1 MSSDPR
7 RGGTPPPP
15 STRRARREANRR
27 DRRYAAAATAAAR
40 PAWQSPM
47 VLVTAAAV
55 LVGIVL
61 VVLLAT
67 GVLGQRLPGGGL
79 LTPQSFTPTDLVSA
93 SDPRELGKP
102 GVKATL
108 EVWSDYQCPFC
119 RQWTENVMPSFITT
133 YVEPGKA
140 AIAYRDFAF
149 IDGGNPA
156 GESHQAAA
164 ATRCAAAQNKFWPYH
179 DWLFVNQ
186 QVENSGRFS
195 ASLLGQVA
203 DKVGLNRAA
212 FDACMA
218 DPATVAA
225 VTAETAQGRADGI
238 TSTPSLA
245 LNGKFLYR
253 TAAGA
258 LTYDKTT
265 ADGTANTPAG
275 GATMADLAPLMDN
288 LINGTPLPTP
298 VPSASASPGPSAS
311 SGPSVSPSAA
321 ASASPSSGAS
331 ASPSSSAGSS
341 ASPSPA
347 TSAGASP
354 SPSP

>member
-1 MSSDPR
+1 
-7 RGGTPPPP
+7 
-15 STRRARREANRR
+15 
-27 DRRYAAAATAAAR
+27 
-40 PAWQSPM
+40 M
-47 VLVTAAAV
+47 VLVTAGAV
-55 LVGIVL
+55 LVGVVL

-108 EVWSDYQCPFC
+108 EIWSDYQCPFC
-119 RQWTENVMPSFITT
+119 RQWTENVQPSFIAT
-133 YVEPGKA
+133 YVETGQA

-149 IDGGNPA
+149 IDGGSPA

-179 DWLFVNQ
+179 DWLFINQ

-195 ASLLGQVA
+195 GDLLGQVA
-203 DKVGLNRAA
+203 DKVGLDRSA

-218 DPATVAA
+218 NPATVAA
-225 VTAETAQGRADGI
+225 VTAETAQGKADGI
-238 TSTPSLA
+238 SSTPSLA

-265 ADGTANTPAG
+265 ATGTVNAPAG

-298 VPSASASPGPSAS
+298 VPSPSA
-311 SGPSVSPSAA
+311 SPSAA
-321 ASASPSSGAS
+321 TSASPSPAAS
-331 ASPSSSAGSS
+331 ASPSSSAG
-341 ASPSPA
+341 ASPSP
-347 TSAGASP
+347 SAAVSTGASP